1 MLYPDGKKEV
11 SPALRQ
17 AQLDKVTL
25 LGTAMGLASFFFLGY
40 LTYRPNRLASGSS
53 LPVWEAVSP
62 LETAI
67 LPGLWAL
74 ILLFAFLK
82 GNNKGLNFFSGMAA
96 SAIFFTD
103 FWLAGISAGKMVA
116 AGDQFARVS
125 LGAGAWVTA
134 LSAYIVLFAS
144 RRHLA
149 ESMFLKLTVS
159 ILGPFMLLLAA
170 AGGHLNELSIAKE
183 FLSREERFIREF
195 FQHITLSGLAVG
207 AGVFTGVPLG
217 IWAFRSRLAEKVFFF
232 FANTVQTIP
241 SLALFGLLIAPLSL
255 LSEKIPF
262 LRQAGVR
269 GIGWTPA
276 LIALALYSLLPIIRN
291 VYTGLKIIDPGVIDA
306 GLGMGMSRL
315 QLLLKVEIPLALPVI
330 LSGIRTAAVQ
340 SIGNT
345 TVAALIGAGGFGT
358 FVFQGLGQAAPDLI
372 LLGAIP
378 VILMA
383 LAADILMQELI
394 SLLTPKGISGGQR

>member
-1 MLYPDGKKEV
+1 
-11 SPALRQ
+11 
-17 AQLDKVTL
+17 
-25 LGTAMGLASFFFLGY
+25 MGLASFFFLGY

-183 FLSREERFIREF
+183 FLYTDGTGGGRRGFYRGS
-195 FQHITLSGLAVG
+195 
-207 AGVFTGVPLG
+207 AGYLG
-217 IWAFRSRLAEKVFFF
+217 F
-232 FANTVQTIP
+232 
-241 SLALFGLLIAPLSL
+241 
-255 LSEKIPF
+255 
-262 LRQAGVR
+262 
-269 GIGWTPA
+269 
-276 LIALALYSLLPIIRN
+276 
-291 VYTGLKIIDPGVIDA
+291 
-306 GLGMGMSRL
+306 
-315 QLLLKVEIPLALPVI
+315 
-330 LSGIRTAAVQ
+330 
-340 SIGNT
+340 
-345 TVAALIGAGGFGT
+345 
-358 FVFQGLGQAAPDLI
+358 
-372 LLGAIP
+372 
-378 VILMA
+378 
-383 LAADILMQELI
+383 
-394 SLLTPKGISGGQR
+394 